1 MNRGR
6 AMGCDAG
13 KAGQTI
19 DSIASYITA
28 LGAARDGT
36 PSRLFRGQCNAG
48 WPLVPSIARQ
58 CASPDLEARML
69 DEFTRRALPHL
80 DPAPNLDACDWLALA
95 QQHGMRTRLLDWSG
109 NALAALWFA
118 VRTANGTGG
127 DGAVWCLSHDADDIA
142 TAAERRAP
150 LAVMRTTVFRPR
162 HVMPRI
168 TAQDGWF
175 TIHRYDADARCFT
188 PLDEDPALAGRLTRI
203 VVPGECFAA
212 IRRELA
218 GVGVSIG
225 TIFPDLD
232 GIAQLTDIRF
242 FPDDEDTH
250 APR

>member
-1 MNRGR
+1 MGRERGTPKESI
-6 AMGCDAG
+6 G
-13 KAGQTI
+13 
-19 DSIASYITA
+19 SIADYIGAIGATNGATA
-28 LGAARDGT
+28 A
-36 PSRLFRGQCNAG
+36 RLFRGQCNAG

-58 CASPDLEARML
+58 CASPDVEARML
-69 DEFTRRALPHL
+69 DEFVRRALPHL

-118 VRTANGTGG
+118 VRSANGTGG

-150 LAVMRTTVFRPR
+150 LRITRTKVFRPR

-175 TIHRYDADARCFT
+175 TIHRYDGARGFA
-188 PLDEDPALAGRLTRI
+188 PLDEDPDLAGRLTRI
-203 VVPGECFAA
+203 VVPGERFGA

-250 APR
+250 APQ

>member
-1 MNRGR
+1 MKRERGVTAESIDSVADYMR
-6 AMGCDAG
+6 AIG
-13 KAGQTI
+13 AGQR
-19 DSIASYITA
+19 AAA
-28 LGAARDGT
+28 L
-36 PSRLFRGQCNAG
+36 RLFRGQCNVG

-58 CASPDLEARML
+58 CASPDVEARML

-80 DPAPNLDACDWLALA
+80 DPAPNLDPCDWLALA
-95 QQHGMRTRLLDWSG
+95 QQHGMHTRLLDWSG

-118 VRTANGTGG
+118 VRNANGTGD
-127 DGAVWCLSHDADDIA
+127 DGVVWCLSHDADDIA

-150 LAVMRTTVFRPR
+150 LEVTRTKVFRPR

-175 TIHRYDADARCFT
+175 TIHRYDTGARRFT
-188 PLDEDPALAGRLTRI
+188 PLDEDPDLAGRLTRI
-203 VVPGECFAA
+203 VVPGARFGA

-218 GVGVSIG
+218 GVGVSVG

-232 GIAQLTDIRF
+232 GIAQLTVSRF

-250 APR
+250 APQ

>member
-1 MNRGR
+1 
-6 AMGCDAG
+6 MGHERRVMDH
-13 KAGQTI
+13 TI
-19 DSIASYITA
+19 DSVADYMAAI
-28 LGAARDGT
+28 GAAHAT
-36 PSRLFRGQCNAG
+36 TASRLFRGQCNAG

-58 CASPDLEARML
+58 RASPDVEAQML

-118 VRTANGTGG
+118 VRSANGIGA
-127 DGAVWCLSHDADDIA
+127 DGAVWCLSHDAEDIA
-142 TAAERRAP
+142 TAADRHAP
-150 LAVMRTTVFRPR
+150 LQVTRTKVFRPR

-175 TIHRYDADARCFT
+175 TIHRYDADAQGFA
-188 PLDEDPALAGRLTRI
+188 PLDEDPDLAGRLVRI
-203 VVPGECFAA
+203 VVPGERFGA

>member
-1 MNRGR
+1 MGRERGTPKESI
-6 AMGCDAG
+6 G
-13 KAGQTI
+13 
-19 DSIASYITA
+19 SIADYIGA
-28 LGAARDGT
+28 IGAANGAT
-36 PSRLFRGQCNAG
+36 AARLFRGQCNAG

-58 CASPDLEARML
+58 CASPDVEARML
-69 DEFTRRALPHL
+69 DEFVRRALPHL

-118 VRTANGTGG
+118 VRSANGTGG

-150 LAVMRTTVFRPR
+150 LRITRTKVFRPR

-175 TIHRYDADARCFT
+175 TIHRYDGARGFA
-188 PLDEDPALAGRLTRI
+188 PLDEDPDLAGRLTRI
-203 VVPGECFAA
+203 VVPGERFGA

-250 APR
+250 APQ

>member
-1 MNRGR
+1 MGR
-6 AMGCDAG
+6 ESGATSEAVESVAAYMAAVGAAKG
-13 KAGQTI
+13 A
-19 DSIASYITA
+19 TA
-28 LGAARDGT
+28 L
-36 PSRLFRGQCNAG
+36 RLFRGQCNAG

-58 CASPDLEARML
+58 CASPEVEARML

-80 DPAPNLDACDWLALA
+80 GPAPNLDACDWLALA

-118 VRTANGTGG
+118 VRSDNGIGA
-127 DGAVWCLSHDADDIA
+127 DGAVWCLSHDAEDIA
-142 TAAERRAP
+142 TATDRRAP
-150 LAVMRTTVFRPR
+150 LQVERTKVFRPR

-175 TIHRYDADARCFT
+175 TIHRYDADAQGFA
-188 PLDEDPALAGRLTRI
+188 PLDQDPDLAGRLTRI
-203 VVPGECFAA
+203 VVPGDRFAA

>member
-1 MNRGR
+1 MARERG
-6 AMGCDAG
+6 ATNESIG
-13 KAGQTI
+13 
-19 DSIASYITA
+19 SIADYMSAI
-28 LGAARDGT
+28 GAAKGAT
-36 PSRLFRGQCNAG
+36 AARLFRGQCNAA

-58 CASPDLEARML
+58 CASPDIEARML
-69 DEFTRRALPHL
+69 DEFMRRALPHL

-118 VRTANGTGG
+118 VRSANGTGG

-150 LAVMRTTVFRPR
+150 LQVTRTKVFRPR

-175 TIHRYDADARCFT
+175 TIHRYDAGARCFA
-188 PLDEDPALAGRLTRI
+188 PLDDDPDLAGRLTRI
-203 VVPGECFAA
+203 VVPGERFRA

-250 APR
+250 APQ